1 VTDTMTLVEKTV
13 FMSSVEVLQ
22 RIPTE
27 ALAQLAAR
35 TSEVRVDRGRTLFRE
50 GDEDQGAFIVV
61 EGELELRKAATVV
74 RVLTAG
80 MAHGELFLGEN
91 EPHQYTALALDDTHL
106 LNLRRAD
113 VLDAMSEYPE
123 FGLAMVQ
130 DLAMR
135 LHKLTERIVEIEA
148 ELKLRGEKAS
158 EVVDGQPIEPSTA
171 PTLAPRQAR
180 WWQRRRKPHTP

>member
-1 VTDTMTLVEKTV
+1 MTDTMTLVEKTV
-13 FMSSVEVLQ
+13 FMSTVEVMQ
-22 RIPTE
+22 GIPTE

-35 TSEVRVDRGRTLFRE
+35 AGEVRVDRGRMLFRE

-61 EGELELRKAATVV
+61 EGELELRKGATTV

-106 LNLRRAD
+106 LNLQRSD
-113 VLDAMSEYPE
+113 VMDALTEYPE

-130 DLAMR
+130 DLALR
-135 LHKLTERIVEIEA
+135 LHKLTERFVEMEA
-148 ELKLRGEKAS
+148 ELKLRGELPS
-158 EVVDGQPIEPSTA
+158 EVMDGQPIEPSA
-171 PTLAPRQAR
+171 PPTLAPRQSR
-180 WWQRRRKPHTP
+180 WWQRRRKSRTT